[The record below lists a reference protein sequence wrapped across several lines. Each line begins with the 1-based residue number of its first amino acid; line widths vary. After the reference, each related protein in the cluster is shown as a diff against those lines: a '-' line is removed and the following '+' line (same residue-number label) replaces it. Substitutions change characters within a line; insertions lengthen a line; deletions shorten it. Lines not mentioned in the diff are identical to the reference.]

1 MVLDLPLFHS
11 VINNNTVEYD
21 ENFGDGDHCSSVEC
35 CHGGRGKRGKQSSS
49 SHTQSAQGPEFK
61 A

>member
-35 CHGGRGKRGKQSSS
+35 CHGGRGKQSSS